1 MYACIDSALFI
12 VKANNINPTWLIV
25 LYANNLFI
33 LNCVKPK
40 QKLKIKKIN
49 YLTIVCFFKRNLNKN
64 TLCRKLILKRKQ
76 I

>member
-12 VKANNINPTWLIV
+12 VKANNINPTWLMV

-40 QKLKIKKIN
+40 TDPITRENKLLNNSI
-49 YLTIVCFFKRNLNKN
+49 FFQEKFK
-64 TLCRKLILKRKQ
+64 
-76 I
+76 